1 MHRLLIDHTRS
12 AFSALFHA
20 CTCLGSLQ
28 LGELLHAHVIKTP
41 FESNAYVGTSLVD
54 MYSKCGSISN
64 AQKSFS
70 SISSPNVAAWTAL
83 INGYAHHGL
92 GSKEI
97 LLYEEML
104 KQGVVPNG
112 ATFIG
117 RAGPRLRP
125 IRQSP
130 RALY

>member
-1 MHRLLIDHTRS
+1 M
-12 AFSALFHA
+12 
-20 CTCLGSLQ
+20 
-28 LGELLHAHVIKTP
+28 IKTP
-41 FESNAYVGTSLVD
+41 FESNACVGTSLVD

-97 LLYEEML
+97 LLFEEML